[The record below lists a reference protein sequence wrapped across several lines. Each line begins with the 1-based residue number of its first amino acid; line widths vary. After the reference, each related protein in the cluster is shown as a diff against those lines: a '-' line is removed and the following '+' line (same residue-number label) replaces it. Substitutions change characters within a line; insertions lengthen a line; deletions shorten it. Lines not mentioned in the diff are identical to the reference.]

1 MEFPVLVHDTELPPT
16 WVEDSTKVARWDD
29 PEQRDSYCWEC
40 EGLAEKYICQHEQ
53 LVHPSIWKELSIPA
67 SIDPMLTLVRP
78 PTTLQPAA
86 TLQGAASSGGMVDP
100 IHEYTY
106 QGDDED
112 TPAPSRGVTPVR
124 DLGKRISSTPSI

>member
-1 MEFPVLVHDTELPPT
+1 MEFPVPFHDTDLPT
-16 WVEDSTKVARWDD
+16 WIEDSAEVAQWDD
-29 PEQRDSYCWEC
+29 PKQRDSYCWEC
-40 EGLAEKYICQHEQ
+40 EALAEKYICQHDQ

-86 TLQGAASSGGMVDP
+86 TLQDVASSGNAFASE
-100 IHEYTY
+100 HEYTY

-124 DLGKRISSTPSI
+124 DLGKRIGSTPSI